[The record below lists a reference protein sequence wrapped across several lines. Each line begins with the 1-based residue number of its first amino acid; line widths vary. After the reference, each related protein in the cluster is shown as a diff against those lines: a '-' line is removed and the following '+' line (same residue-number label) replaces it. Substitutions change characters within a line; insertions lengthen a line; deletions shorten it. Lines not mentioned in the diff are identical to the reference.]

1 MLTKYTAAE
10 IMSRIMNLD
19 MLLHATWGDIQM
31 TRDDAAKIVK
41 EAQEA
46 LQNYHNF
53 LLIRE
58 RIPDQ
63 AMRVA
68 NIIGSDLFS
77 KYVYED
83 DAERE
88 YKRRANSVYG
98 KTYDIDKEGSSK

>member
-1 MLTKYTAAE
+1 MLTKYTSSD

-19 MLLHATWGDIQM
+19 LLLHATWGDIDM
-31 TRDDAAKIVK
+31 TRADAAKIVK

-63 AMRVA
+63 AMCVA
-68 NIIGSDLFS
+68 NIIGANLFGE
-77 KYVYED
+77 YVSED
-83 DAERE
+83 DDTPK
-88 YKRRANSVYG
+88 YKRRN
-98 KTYDIDKEGSSK
+98 KK